1 MFDLVTIAE
10 ATNDF
15 SENNKLGEGGFGPV
29 YMVIILIYLCSDETY
44 IKSILLTQND
54 HYVVGK
60 DTKIVIIILCLEQSI
75 VIQSLYDVREF
86 LAHH

>member
-60 DTKIVIIILCLEQSI
+60 DTKIVILILCLEQSI

>member
-60 DTKIVIIILCLEQSI
+60 DIKIVILILCLEQSI